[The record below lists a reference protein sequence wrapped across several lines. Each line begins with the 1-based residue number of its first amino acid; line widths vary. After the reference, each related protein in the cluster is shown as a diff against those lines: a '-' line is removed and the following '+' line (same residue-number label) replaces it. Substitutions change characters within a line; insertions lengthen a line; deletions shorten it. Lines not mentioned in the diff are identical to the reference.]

1 MDGVI
6 YFDGASWQRMDP
18 TFASS
23 GKQSADIMAY
33 IGDGT
38 NYTTKYLY

>member
-1 MDGVI
+1 
-6 YFDGASWQRMDP
+6 MDP

-23 GKQSADIMAY
+23 GMGSEDMLEY

-38 NYTTKYLY
+38 NYTEKYLY